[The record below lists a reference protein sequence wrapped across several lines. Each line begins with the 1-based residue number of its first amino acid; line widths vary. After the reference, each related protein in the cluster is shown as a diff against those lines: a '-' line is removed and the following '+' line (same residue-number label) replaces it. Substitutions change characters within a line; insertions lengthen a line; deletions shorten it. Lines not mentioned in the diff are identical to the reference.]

1 MPCEALRVSH
11 EAAQR
16 AHYEQIGAAYEVHYS
31 DPTSREYRDRF
42 LHAPLFAGLN
52 LTGMRALDAMSGSGS
67 LSDYLQRKGARV
79 TGLDISPT
87 QIAMY
92 QEKLPDCQAV
102 CGSMLESGLPDASF
116 DLVAVVGGL
125 HHLHPNVLAAID
137 EVHRLLRPGGY
148 FCFTEPHSGSLPD
161 ILRQL
166 WYRFDPLF
174 EENEAAID
182 VSQLKRANQHR
193 FDFEIERYV
202 GNVAYIVVLNSM
214 VLRLPV
220 GLKKYYAG
228 PAMQLESLLNRILPR
243 LLACYTICRWRKL

>member
-1 MPCEALRVSH
+1 M
-11 EAAQR
+11 
-16 AHYEQIGAAYEVHYS
+16 HYS

-42 LHAPLFAGLN
+42 LHAPLFAGLS

-67 LSDYLQRKGARV
+67 LSDYLQRSGARV

-92 QEKLPDCQAV
+92 QKKLPGCQAV

-125 HHLHPNVLAAID
+125 HHLHPNVLTAID

-148 FCFTEPHSGSLPD
+148 FCFTEPHTGSLPD
-161 ILRQL
+161 VLRQL

-182 VSQLKRANQHR
+182 VGLLKRANQQR
-193 FDFEIERYV
+193 FTFEIENYV

-228 PAMQLESLLNRILPR
+228 PAMRLESLLNRILPR
-243 LLACYTICRWRKL
+243 LLACYTLCRWRKL